1 MEIFND
7 HYPGISQKKRP
18 YFIPWRIAIWE
29 EKGRDKVETEL
40 LPGQDLFSHFL
51 PHFYPTI
58 NPITAFA
65 SIAYKALTAFQ
76 EQDTRD
82 AAGILREENHE
93 ICESHTKKWT
103 K

>member
-7 HYPGISQKKRP
+7 HYPGISQKKGP
-18 YFIPWRIAIWE
+18 VLSPE
-29 EKGRDKVETEL
+29 ELQFGKGRDKVKTEL
-40 LPGQDLFSHFL
+40 LPGQDPFSHFL

-82 AAGILREENHE
+82 AAGILRE
-93 ICESHTKKWT
+93 KP
-103 K
+103 